1 MDGRDIAGRAS
12 VGTATVLAEIF
23 LLQYSN
29 QEMPKVSYLN
39 AAELFVVASFAF
51 ISLALVESA
60 VVYKVS
66 SVTLKRNVADCRKN
80 THKVRTKNNQQ
91 KISELDK
98 DSVFVERDISGLP
111 IF

>member
-29 QEMPKVSYLN
+29 QEMPKVSYLK
-39 AAELFVVASFAF
+39 AAELFVVVSFAF

-60 VVYKVS
+60 VVYRVT
-66 SVTLKRNVADCRKN
+66 SVTLKRNVADGRKK
-80 THKVRTKNNQQ
+80 THKVCKRNNQQ
-91 KISELDK
+91 KMPELDK
-98 DSVFVERDISGLP
+98 D
-111 IF
+111 